1 MKIRG
6 ILFDLDGTL
15 IDTIDLIIQAFEH
28 SFAVCLN
35 KKMPRAEL
43 VKYFGLPL
51 RSAMENYVDKNQVET
66 LCAVYREFNLK
77 YHDEHLEDVV
87 SSMQTVSRG

>member
-43 VKYFGLPL
+43 VKYFGP
-51 RSAMENYVDKNQVET
+51 AVTQCYGK
-66 LCAVYREFNLK
+66 LCR
-77 YHDEHLEDVV
+77 
-87 SSMQTVSRG
+87 

>member
-51 RSAMENYVDKNQVET
+51 RSAMEN
-66 LCAVYREFNLK
+66 
-77 YHDEHLEDVV
+77 
-87 SSMQTVSRG
+87 

>member
-43 VKYFGLPL
+43 VKYFG
-51 RSAMENYVDKNQVET
+51 RRY
-66 LCAVYREFNLK
+66 AVLWK
-77 YHDEHLEDVV
+77 I
-87 SSMQTVSRG
+87 M

>member
-51 RSAMENYVDKNQVET
+51 RSAMENYVICLHVHF
-66 LCAVYREFNLK
+66 LSEFFYSGTRWCPQCIAFGFARKCNFLMK
-77 YHDEHLEDVV
+77 
-87 SSMQTVSRG
+87 

>member
-15 IDTIDLIIQAFEH
+15 IDTIDLIIKAFEH

-35 KKMPRAEL
+35 KEMPRKEL

-51 RSAMENYVDKNQVET
+51 RSAMRN
-66 LCAVYREFNLK
+66 LCGRR
-77 YHDEHLEDVV
+77 
-87 SSMQTVSRG
+87 TG